1 MSGVVTTEPL
11 VGALSGTIVKHARGL
26 TNASRYSQ
34 SGSTWGGGRNRPLP
48 SASRL
53 CAEVWGQVGEGAADP
68 QLRTPGQA
76 TMTPQGRS
84 SSRLSAR
91 SVDCHGSVGKVRRER
106 RWNTTSVSR
115 ETTGRFGIAAR
126 KRGLMPL
133 HERRCVLRC
142 LCRLT
147 PETMNNHP
155 TPLLEQSLGSEETR
169 YRQVLVLPR
178 FHVKHGKWRL
188 HRYRICVARPYRG
201 VAVLI
206 DVVLR
211 RR

>member
-68 QLRTPGQA
+68 QLRMPGQA

-84 SSRLSAR
+84 SLRLGAR
-91 SVDCHGSVGKVRRER
+91 SVDRHGSVVKVKRER
-106 RWNTTSVSR
+106 RWSTTSVSR
-115 ETTGRFGIAAR
+115 ETTGRFGFAAW
-126 KRGLMPL
+126 KWGLMP
-133 HERRCVLRC
+133 
-142 LCRLT
+142 T
-147 PETMNNHP
+147 P
-155 TPLLEQSLGSEETR
+155 
-169 YRQVLVLPR
+169 
-178 FHVKHGKWRL
+178 
-188 HRYRICVARPYRG
+188 
-201 VAVLI
+201 
-206 DVVLR
+206 
-211 RR
+211 

>member
-11 VGALSGTIVKHARGL
+11 VGALPGTIVKHARGL

-91 SVDCHGSVGKVRRER
+91 SVDHHGSVGKVRRER
-106 RWNTTSVSR
+106 CWNTTSVSR
-115 ETTGRFGIAAR
+115 ETTGRFGIAAW

-142 LCRLT
+142 LCWLT

-155 TPLLEQSLGSEETR
+155 TPLFEQSLGSEEIR

-178 FHVKHGKWRL
+178 FHVKHGKWRF
-188 HRYRICVARPYRG
+188 HPYRCVARPYRS
-201 VAVLI
+201 VAVLV